1 VKSASPRRSW
11 VVLAALLSGCEAE
24 TEPAIDESEYDEP
37 LGTTRQAITVAEAAA
52 SSCTT
57 SSVKGLSEQIIARAA
72 CIEPDAYTLVP
83 SRPNLSFGSAV
94 FAFMVK
100 PARDR
105 LLETVDANPSKTMT
119 VNSMLRTVAQQYLL
133 YRWYQ
138 NGECGIGLAATPGNS
153 NHESGLAI
161 DTSQYDAWKPA
172 LQSKGFQWL
181 GANDPVH
188 FDYVG
193 PGAVNYAGLDVLAFQ
208 KLWNE
213 NHPNDLIDEDG
224 AYGPQTEARL
234 KQSPAEGF
242 AMPVVCGPPPK
253 TTPDVFL
260 TLDLVGAEDRFDDGL
275 SMGVTDY
282 DEGDRGTL
290 AFHVENR
297 GATAA
302 AKVVLSVELDP
313 AFEAVSLVLERGPSA
328 NGPYEADPALGAPGN
343 PSPDAPPATRFDVDL
358 GALEPNEHKRLT
370 VQFDAN
376 DYTADRASLATLRT
390 WVSQV
395 DDLYAAP
402 TFGGEVTNVDASQTF
417 GDGRLELERGADVYS
432 RTRWE
437 WDSARFEGATA
448 AGAIVLDAPLGGALA
463 WSGGDPDAGISTP
476 LVDVDFPDGATIRVR
491 GTRTAGEGE
500 AAVYVLRDADDTLA
514 NAERYALDWPIDAP
528 SHNVGIVVAPGR
540 IARVVVVPFAAGG
553 GSGSLDRLAIELGSS
568 GSGGGGGGDAGDG
581 DGDAPGTGIDCACR
595 AGADRRLANDRPAWL
610 ALGVGIAIAAVR
622 RSRRR

>member
-1 VKSASPRRSW
+1 MQTASLRRSW
-11 VVLAALLSGCEAE
+11 VALAALLSGCEAA
-24 TEPAIDESEYDEP
+24 TEPAIDESDDDEP
-37 LGTTRQAITVAEAAA
+37 LGTTRQAISVAEAAA

-57 SSVKGLSEQIIARAA
+57 TSVKGLSEQIIARAA

-105 LLETVDANPSKTMT
+105 LIETVDANPNKTMT

-153 NHESGLAI
+153 NHETGLAI

-172 LQSKGFQWL
+172 LQNNGFQWL

-224 AYGPQTEARL
+224 AYGPQTESRL

-253 TTPDVFL
+253 TTADVFL
-260 TLDLVGAEDRFDDGL
+260 TLDLVGAEDRFDDGP
-275 SMGVTDY
+275 SMGVSDY

-290 AFHVENR
+290 ALHVENR

-302 AKVVLSVELDP
+302 GKVVLSVELDP

-328 NGPYEADPALGAPGN
+328 NGPFEADPALGAPGN
-343 PSPDAPPATRFDVDL
+343 PSPTAPPATRFDLDL

-395 DDLYAAP
+395 DDLYSAP
-402 TFGGEVTNVDASQTF
+402 TFGGDVTNVDGSQTF
-417 GDGRLELERGADVYS
+417 GGGRLELERGADVYS

-448 AGAIVLDAPLGGALA
+448 AGVIVLDPPLGGALA

-476 LVDVDFPDGATIRVR
+476 SVDVDFDGGATIRVR
-491 GTRTAGEGE
+491 GTRSAGEGE
-500 AAVYVLRDADDTLA
+500 AALYVLRDADDTLA
-514 NAERYALDWPIDAP
+514 SAERYALEWPVDAP
-528 SHNVGIVVAPGR
+528 LHDMAVEVSPGR
-540 IARVVVVPFAAGG
+540 IARVVVVPFSAGG
-553 GSGSLDRLAIELGSS
+553 GSGSLDRLAIDAGAI
-568 GSGGGGGGDAGDG
+568 GGGGGGGGGDAGDG
-581 DGDAPGTGIDCACR
+581 DAPGTGLDCSCR
-595 AGADRRLANDRPAWL
+595 TGAFYRASDERPAWFALGLGL
-610 ALGVGIAIAAVR
+610 ALAAAR
-622 RSRRR
+622 RLRRR